1 MTTQYRKRTWSDEVS
16 WVTPVL
22 GITGYEGAENYASSR
37 NTYIINTAG
46 EINNRAEVKIP
57 VEPSMGARKTLRRV
71 DMIAEVIHEQLYSF
85 ERLPSEYKVIV
96 HCAMGMERS
105 VLAVAWYFQK
115 YENYTLESAYKKIH
129 DVRPVALDRS
139 SWIGRE
145 LSFDLDE
152 EASWSKTL
160 EPMRLS

>member
-1 MTTQYRKRTWSDEVS
+1 MTRQYKIWSDEVS
-16 WVTPVL
+16 WITPVL
-22 GITGYEGAENYASSR
+22 GITGYEGAEHHESR
-37 NTYIINTAG
+37 NAYIINTAG
-46 EINNRAEVKIP
+46 EINNKAEVKIP
-57 VEPSMGARKTLRRV
+57 VEPSMGAGKTLKRV
-71 DMIAEVIHEQLYSF
+71 DMLADIIHEQLYSF
-85 ERLPSEYKVIV
+85 KRLPSEYKVIV

-105 VLAVAWYFQK
+105 VLAVAWYLQK
-115 YENYTLESAYKKIH
+115 YENHSLDSAYKKIH
-129 DVRPVALDRS
+129 NVRPVALDRS